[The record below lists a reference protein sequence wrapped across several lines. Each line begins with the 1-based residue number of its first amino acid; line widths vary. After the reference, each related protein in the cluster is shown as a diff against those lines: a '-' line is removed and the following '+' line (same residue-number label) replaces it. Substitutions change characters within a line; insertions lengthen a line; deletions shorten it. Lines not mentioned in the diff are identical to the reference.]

1 MNAGTMTVATV
12 STVGTLAGLA
22 DDVRDFAAASMSENT
37 RRAYAADW
45 QTFATFARSIGADV
59 MPASPDT
66 VAAHLAGLARAGR
79 KASTIVRAAAAIATA
94 HKTAGHTSPTTHPAV
109 VAVLAGIRRTLGT
122 APTKKAPVV
131 VDDLRALVATC
142 DDSIAGLR
150 DRAVLVV
157 GFAGAFRRSEI
168 AALTVADVAFDV
180 DGVVVT
186 LRRSKTDQE
195 GAGRIVGLPY
205 GSDPATCP
213 VRTLRRYIDAAGIVD
228 GAVFR
233 SIDRHGNVGAML
245 SGHAVANI
253 VKAHAAAAG
262 LDVARF
268 SGHSLRAGHV
278 TAAAKAGKPLDVIMA
293 QTGHTSTSTVMG
305 YIRRASVFTANSA
318 AGIGL

>member
-1 MNAGTMTVATV
+1 MNAGTMTV

-37 RRAYAADW
+37 RRAYASDW

-59 MPASPDT
+59 MPATPDT
-66 VAAHLAGLARAGR
+66 VAAHLAALARAGR
-79 KASTIVRAAAAIATA
+79 KASTVARAAAAIATA

-142 DDSIAGLR
+142 DATTAGLR

-195 GAGRIVGLPY
+195 GAGRVVGLPY
-205 GSDPATCP
+205 GSDPSTCP
-213 VRTLRRYIDAAGIVD
+213 VRTLRRYLDAAGIVD

-233 SIDRHGNVGAML
+233 SVNRHGHVGGGL
-245 SGHAVANI
+245 SGHAVAGI
-253 VKAHAAAAG
+253 VKAHAAAAS

-278 TAAAKAGKPLDVIMA
+278 TTAARAGKGLDVIMA
-293 QTGHTSTSTVMG
+293 QTGHTSPTTVMG
-305 YIRRASVFTANSA
+305 YIRRASVFSANSA
-318 AGIGL
+318 ASIGL